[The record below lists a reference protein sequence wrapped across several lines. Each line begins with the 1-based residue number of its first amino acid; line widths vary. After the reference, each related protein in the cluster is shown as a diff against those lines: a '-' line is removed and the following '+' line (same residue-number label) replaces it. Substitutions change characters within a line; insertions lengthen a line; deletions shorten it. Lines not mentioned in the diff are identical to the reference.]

1 MNFKTQREL
10 LEYLGKDTNDRK
22 LVSRMISRWE
32 IIKKDWEYVLVNKDV
47 IIAELE
53 NKVVEYD
60 TLVKEVWRLES
71 ENTRLLMEKNEL
83 VKQMIEKADTPSD
96 TDEIIGKICKYLTQ
110 VCHVTVYKSDL
121 KERLENN

>member
-1 MNFKTQREL
+1 MEFKTQREL
-10 LEYLGKDTNDRK
+10 LEYLGKNVNDRK

-32 IIKKDWEYVLVNKDV
+32 VYKNWWWYILVNKDV
-47 IIAELE
+47 IIVDLE
-53 NKVVEYD
+53 KKVAEYD
-60 TLVKEVWRLES
+60 KLVEEVWRLES
-71 ENTRLLMEKNEL
+71 ENTRLLLEKNDL
-83 VKQMIEKADTPSD
+83 VRQMIEKSDTPSD

>member
-53 NKVVEYD
+53 KKVAEYD
-60 TLVKEVWRLES
+60 KLVEEVWRLES
-71 ENTRLLMEKNEL
+71 ENTRLLLEKNDL
-83 VKQMIEKADTPSD
+83 VRQMIEKSDTPSD

>member
-1 MNFKTQREL
+1 MNFKTQREI

-22 LVSRMISRWE
+22 LISRMISRWE
-32 IIKKDWEYVLVNKDV
+32 VIKKDWEYVLVNKDV

-83 VKQMIEKADTPSD
+83 VKQMIEKSDTPSD